1 MRRSFHKLVCPF
13 FFPLLLCTDWL
24 SMKRVIAW
32 LWKKKERKREREKKE
47 ERTVQA
53 CFIFHACFAIRNLC
67 GHAFRLF
74 SLHTLITHR
83 FSTLYY
89 SSISISIYR
98 ADCVSAEEI
107 VAGICTAL
115 NISGECECVCV
126 REREQFGPLFIS
138 MVSSSIR
145 IAYKSKSNPI
155 SKIIIRLMA
164 KKFWKYLDI
173 KINRI
178 SNYGRA
184 SVFFDKHL
192 QKAIYQV
199 LQSWC
204 FIYVLSSI
212 SKQRLIQL
220 KLDFLKLTTFLT
232 NNDK

>member
-1 MRRSFHKLVCPF
+1 MWVKYISIYTNIISFQRLFPILLILNILCKHTQHASF
-13 FFPLLLCTDWL
+13 FSQTRLPILFSSSPLHGLIVDETRNCMT
-24 SMKRVIAW
+24 V
-32 LWKKKERKREREKKE
+32 KKKEEREREKKE

-126 REREQFGPLFIS
+126 RERAIR
-138 MVSSSIR
+138 SIVY
-145 IAYKSKSNPI
+145 IDGIKFNTY
-155 SKIIIRLMA
+155 RL
-164 KKFWKYLDI
+164 
-173 KINRI
+173 
-178 SNYGRA
+178 
-184 SVFFDKHL
+184 
-192 QKAIYQV
+192 
-199 LQSWC
+199 
-204 FIYVLSSI
+204 
-212 SKQRLIQL
+212 
-220 KLDFLKLTTFLT
+220 
-232 NNDK
+232 

>member
-1 MRRSFHKLVCPF
+1 MWVKYISIYTNIISFQRLFPILLILNILCKHTQHASF
-13 FFPLLLCTDWL
+13 FSQTRLPILFSSSPLHGLIVDETRNCMT
-24 SMKRVIAW
+24 V
-32 LWKKKERKREREKKE
+32 KKKEEREREKKE

-115 NISGECECVCV
+115 NISGECVCV

-155 SKIIIRLMA
+155 SKIIIRLIV
-164 KKFWKYLDI
+164 KNFE
-173 KINRI
+173 NI
-178 SNYGRA
+178 S
-184 SVFFDKHL
+184 
-192 QKAIYQV
+192 I
-199 LQSWC
+199 
-204 FIYVLSSI
+204 
-212 SKQRLIQL
+212 L
-220 KLDFLKLTTFLT
+220 K
-232 NNDK
+232 

>member
-1 MRRSFHKLVCPF
+1 MWVKSISIYTNIISFQRLFPILLILNILCKHTQHASF
-13 FFPLLLCTDWL
+13 FSQTRLPILFSSSPLHGLIVDETRNCMT
-24 SMKRVIAW
+24 V
-32 LWKKKERKREREKKE
+32 KKKEEREREKKE

-115 NISGECECVCV
+115 STAENVSVCV

-164 KKFWKYLDI
+164 KNFE
-173 KINRI
+173 NI
-178 SNYGRA
+178 S
-184 SVFFDKHL
+184 
-192 QKAIYQV
+192 I
-199 LQSWC
+199 
-204 FIYVLSSI
+204 
-212 SKQRLIQL
+212 L
-220 KLDFLKLTTFLT
+220 K
-232 NNDK
+232 